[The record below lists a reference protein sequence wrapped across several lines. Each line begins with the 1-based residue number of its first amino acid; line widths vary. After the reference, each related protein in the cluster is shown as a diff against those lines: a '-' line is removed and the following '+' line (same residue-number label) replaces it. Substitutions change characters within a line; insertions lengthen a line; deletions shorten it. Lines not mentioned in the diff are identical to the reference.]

1 MNTPR
6 QTTLDAHVVPR
17 CARDDVEPVVGGR
30 IAAAIATL
38 SIAALVGCSHVPAPS
53 ARPPVGTD
61 PQALRERIRDYAK
74 QHCGRCH
81 IASLPSARPAALAIF
96 NLDAD
101 AWSSTLTVAQLEGG
115 FPRRLNARLDEAG
128 RAELRA
134 FLDHEIALRKR

>member
-1 MNTPR
+1 M
-6 QTTLDAHVVPR
+6 
-17 CARDDVEPVVGGR
+17 
-30 IAAAIATL
+30 
-38 SIAALVGCSHVPAPS
+38 SVPAFAHWRGPA
-53 ARPPVGTD
+53 ARHGTVALLVACTAGCANVAAPTRAPIALGD
-61 PQALRERIRDYAK
+61 PQAVRERIRDHAK

-96 NLDAD
+96 NLDAE
-101 AWSSTLTVAQLEGG
+101 AWSATLTVAQLEGG